1 MATHPLTLRQLRYL
15 VALDDTRHFRR
26 AAEACHISQPS
37 LSTQV
42 QTMEAILGVQLVE
55 RSRSG
60 VAFTPVGREVSA
72 RARRV
77 LGDVQ
82 DIVDLVAG
90 AQNGLV
96 GTIRLGAK
104 PTLGPYLLPYVV
116 ARLHRQYPSLSLY
129 VREGSPRELEHD
141 LGRGL
146 HDVILAQLPVTGAE
160 FHTQRLFREPLY
172 LALAADHP
180 LADKAEVS
188 TADLKDLKVLSLNPQ
203 YHLHD
208 QIDAL
213 AQEFGATVLRDYEGT
228 SLDAL
233 RQMVG
238 MGMGVTFLPELYV
251 RSEITARSEV
261 VVKAL
266 KDRSITRTIG
276 LVWRRSAGR
285 AEAYKAVADLVHDVA
300 AKTFKSLIIET

>member
-42 QTMEAILGVQLVE
+42 QTMEAVLGVQLVE

-60 VAFTPVGREVSA
+60 VALTPIGREVSE

-77 LGDVQ
+77 LGEVQ
-82 DIVDLVAG
+82 DIVDLVSG
-90 AQNGLV
+90 AHNGLV

-116 ARLHRQYPSLSLY
+116 ASLHRKYPSLSLY

-172 LALAADHP
+172 LALASDHP
-180 LADKAEVS
+180 LADKPELS

-208 QIDAL
+208 QIDAMT
-213 AQEFGATVLRDYEGT
+213 QEFGATVLRDYEGT

-238 MGMGVTFLPELYV
+238 MGMGATFLPELYI

-261 VVKAL
+261 VVKPL

-285 AEAYKAVADLVHDVA
+285 AEAYKAVADVVHTVA
-300 AKTFKSLIIET
+300 AKTFKSLIIES